1 VSISPGDGSA
11 SVPPDSRIVVKTDDG
26 TLTRVTARSRGQ
38 DVPGDLNTDRTSW
51 QARWT
56 LTPGAA
62 YQVTATAITRSGAV
76 ATATSTFRAAVVHG
90 GLTAWVAP
98 SEGATVGVGMPVTV
112 TFNHPV
118 TDQAAVER
126 TLQIH
131 SDKPVTGAWHWTDQ
145 ATVMFRTQNGHYWPA
160 DQNITV
166 TAHLAGVRSGPGT
179 YGTADTGRTFHIG
192 DQHLITVSATTHQLV
207 ARSNGRVVNRW
218 GVSLGSGHNKEGA
231 AVSDLLTTSGI
242 HLTMDKENPAHMVA
256 PGLKPTDLDY
266 YDEQVPWATRITNSG
281 EYIHQTMGE
290 EACLGVRNCSHG
302 CVRSPGDKAKWFY
315 HWSYI
320 GDVVTISGTG
330 RTLQPTDGWGA
341 SYQMPWPQ
349 WLKGSALGTEVSTR

>member
-1 VSISPGDGSA
+1 MRIKALARAGALLCAAVLAVGCSASAAQRPGERGPSSVVGGPRVSISPGDGSA

-38 DVPGDLNTDRTSW
+38 DVPGDLNTGRTSW

-62 YQVTATAITRSGAV
+62 YQVTATAITRSGAA

-166 TAHLAGVRSGPGT
+166 TAHLAGVRRAQEL
-179 YGTADTGRTFHIG
+179 TAPPIPAVPST
-192 DQHLITVSATTHQLV
+192 SAT
-207 ARSNGRVVNRW
+207 N
-218 GVSLGSGHNKEGA
+218 
-231 AVSDLLTTSGI
+231 TS
-242 HLTMDKENPAHMVA
+242 
-256 PGLKPTDLDY
+256 
-266 YDEQVPWATRITNSG
+266 
-281 EYIHQTMGE
+281 
-290 EACLGVRNCSHG
+290 
-302 CVRSPGDKAKWFY
+302 SP
-315 HWSYI
+315 
-320 GDVVTISGTG
+320 
-330 RTLQPTDGWGA
+330 
-341 SYQMPWPQ
+341 
-349 WLKGSALGTEVSTR
+349 